1 MGVCVTVIQQRV
13 HQNEFEHLY
22 TNEWQALTLALAV
35 LATVVAVSPLMVM
48 GVATVVPCPD
58 DALPGTPSPQP
69 HPLCQD
75 KRSRGPLFG
84 DQIELQGRK

>member
-35 LATVVAVSPLMVM
+35 LATVVAVSLLMVM

-58 DALPGTPSPQP
+58 DGGCRGGEFGAITCYYPILGSMAL
-69 HPLCQD
+69 
-75 KRSRGPLFG
+75 
-84 DQIELQGRK
+84 